1 MPTDVFHIDANGV
14 RISADRAVFGE
25 HAYAT
30 RNIRSIVTVTDKGVR
45 WPGMTMLFIGFG
57 LVAAGLVIGHTIT
70 LMFGAVAILSG
81 SLNLGRKRSKYGVRI
96 VTQRGP
102 VYVLASQDKPY
113 VEIVSAALR
122 KAVDAS
128 SRRRE
133 AAASKTAAP
142 GDDDPAAAPDPSRPR
157 SGGPRPGG
165 DSPAPRPRGQPARF
179 RRRRR

>member
-14 RISADRAVFGE
+14 RISVDRAVFAE

-30 RNIRSIVTVTDKGVR
+30 RNIQSVVTVTDKGIR
-45 WPGMTMLFIGFG
+45 WPGMTMLFVGFG
-57 LVAAGLVIGHTIT
+57 LVAAGFAIGHTIT

-81 SLNLGRKRSKYGVRI
+81 SLNLARKRPKYGVRI

-113 VEIVSAALR
+113 VETVSAALR

-128 SRRRE
+128 RRRRE
-133 AAASKTAAP
+133 AAPADGK
-142 GDDDPAAAPDPSRPR
+142 AAASDSSSPPRQDSR
-157 SGGPRPGG
+157 SGA
-165 DSPAPRPRGQPARF
+165 DAPAPRPRGQPARF

>member
-1 MPTDVFHIDANGV
+1 MATDVFHIDANGV
-14 RISADRAVFGE
+14 RISADRAVFAE
-25 HAYAT
+25 HTYAT
-30 RNIRSIVTVTDKGVR
+30 RNIQSIVAVTDKGVR
-45 WPGMTMLFIGFG
+45 WPGMAMLFIGFG

-81 SLNLGRKRSKYGVRI
+81 SLNLARKRPKYGVRI

-113 VEIVSAALR
+113 VETVSAALS

-128 SRRRE
+128 RRRRE
-133 AAASKTAAP
+133 AAPSDAAAP
-142 GDDDPAAAPDPSRPR
+142 GDGEPSAVSDSSSSSRR
-157 SGGPRPGG
+157 EPRPGAG
-165 DSPAPRPRGQPARF
+165 SPAPRPRGQPARF